1 MRRLLPFVLFALVI
15 PCAVRAQEAAAVPSE
30 APVDAAAPSTSEP
43 TAVEPV
49 DPRPPAEVA
58 REAYAEGE
66 AHYAAGAFMEAEAA
80 FIRAYTAV
88 PNPVVLIGVAESRA
102 QLGRGVAAVE
112 IFERYLRVRPNAD
125 DADAVRARI
134 EALRDTPG
142 RVHIE
147 TDPVGATITID
158 GEETGLVTP
167 ADVELPPGRHLVR
180 VSLEG
185 YEPIEGELRVEF
197 ASRYD
202 VRQTLGV
209 TPPPVPDEAAE
220 GELEDEPEPEPD
232 RLPAP
237 VIAMMSTAAGTLVV
251 GAALGFTALSRESD
265 YNRAPSV
272 ATADEGK
279 RFAMFADIALG
290 VSLAATTTSVVL
302 YLTSRP
308 AAEDDADDD
317 APLEPSIAPTVMVA
331 PVLGRGAGGG
341 VVTVRF

>member
-1 MRRLLPFVLFALVI
+1 MAEREVGAEVQEHLGNERGRLVETGGTARVFAEPQHAYTRRLLASRPQRV
-15 PCAVRAQEAAAVPSE
+15 VR
-30 APVDAAAPSTSEP
+30 
-43 TAVEPV
+43 
-49 DPRPPAEVA
+49 EVA
-58 REAYAEGE
+58 
-66 AHYAAGAFMEAEAA
+66 
-80 FIRAYTAV
+80 
-88 PNPVVLIGVAESRA
+88 
-102 QLGRGVAAVE
+102 
-112 IFERYLRVRPNAD
+112 
-125 DADAVRARI
+125 ADAPTLIAAR
-134 EALRDTPG
+134 
-142 RVHIE
+142 
-147 TDPVGATITID
+147 
-158 GEETGLVTP
+158 
-167 ADVELPPGRHLVR
+167 DV
-180 VSLEG
+180 
-185 YEPIEGELRVEF
+185 RVEF